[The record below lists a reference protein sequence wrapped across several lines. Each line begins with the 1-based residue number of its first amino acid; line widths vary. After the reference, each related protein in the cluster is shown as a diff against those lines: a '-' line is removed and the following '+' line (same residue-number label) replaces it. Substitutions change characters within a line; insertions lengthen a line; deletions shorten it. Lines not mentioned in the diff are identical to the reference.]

1 MDADPRSQV
10 EAPVRGALV
19 GVMGRGLAL
28 VGAMALLALWP
39 MVAHPDEPVRQAIA
53 GLAFGILA
61 GYGIWVRIGQ
71 HLGNRPSAAERAR
84 AWERAKEIDGDDAA
98 LSLLVA
104 GWVPVALVLA
114 LGLLLWPNITDADP
128 ARASA
133 WVVLG
138 LPPFAMAWLFA
149 STAWLD
155 ACRDDLARAE
165 READTRLR
173 RYWANL
179 GH

>member
-19 GVMGRGLAL
+19 AVMARGIAL
-28 VGAMALLALWP
+28 VGAMVVLALVPVLARPDVAVRDGIAQVAVGLLLAYAIGVR
-39 MVAHPDEPVRQAIA
+39 VARRV
-53 GLAFGILA
+53 GG
-61 GYGIWVRIGQ
+61 
-71 HLGNRPSAAERAR
+71 RPSEAARQL

-98 LSLLVA
+98 LGLLVA
-104 GWVPVALVLA
+104 GWVPVALLLA
-114 LGLLLWPNITDADP
+114 IGLLLWPHVTDPNP
-128 ARASA
+128 ALAAA

-138 LPPFAMAWLFA
+138 LPPFTVAWLLV
-149 STAWLD
+149 TATWLE

-165 READTRLR
+165 AESDSRLR
-173 RYWANL
+173 HYWANV